1 MKSIFTRPLFV
12 NPQAY
17 LTIPE
22 LSYIQMATPFDFTED
37 SYSFI
42 INTSGRIEGKL
53 LKTSNDYILHLDLYS
68 IDGNCVLG
76 EFYLNNSELNTDNFN
91 LTQSKNIITLQ
102 FGEQS
107 SGNITYPGLIAAWSA
122 KGKTND
128 DADRATLK
136 DLTGNGHDIT
146 LNGFAF
152 SEMSGYG
159 GYNVGESNGW
169 GACVNWQKK
178 YDLYDFSHNKIHIK
192 GCKSSWEISKVI
204 QASNCVW
211 ESFKIKLTRNK
222 SSIKIQYRYIDETGT
237 IRENNYLKD
246 GINII
251 PKSYN
256 LKEGNNNI
264 NLGIFGFTTFYTD
277 PDFECTIELL
287 PEYPDALVFDGV
299 NDYGINENMPII
311 NDYTLIVKRQWVKPL
326 DTERVLI
333 SNGDTITG
341 LYATELRRANSFG
354 TIVNFGGTINVSD
367 SYEKSGY
374 YYNYDIIYQNANT
387 YNGEIKLSKGSNNTS
402 LKYFMIGRLR
412 SSEFSRYFK
421 GAFYSAYLFDR
432 SLDEQEIKA
441 FIRKYIDPEYL
452 LPSEEVPT
460 PDCYYD
466 LSQGSNDDE
475 TRDTIKDFS
484 GNGNDAVAHNF
495 AWRGM
500 SGYDGHNCYFNSN
513 SGVDRYEGSFT
524 KDKAHITKIINQ
536 VNKNLIN
543 IYIINNFNIKISGLT
558 GNNLV
563 RIGPPNVS
571 TLSLSN
577 GTHKIDS
584 SLFPEGYNYSIGILG
599 DIGECDITIEILP
612 EYPGALVFDGVDDY
626 VSLDAFD
633 SGFKTVF
640 MVCKPFVLNKMLYDQ
655 RRQSNINN
663 QFAIYPDR
671 STVAYNSRNTKGI
684 TYINSVLNN
693 KLLTEELINKKQCI
707 TILNNNLEKN
717 VPVIGASVIYQ
728 INGEMALYK
737 FLGFKEALTEEQI
750 QAVIKKY
757 NLLDGVDEIEVS

>member
-1 MKSIFTRPLFV
+1 MKSIFTRPLFI

-37 SYSFI
+37 SYSFV

-128 DADRATLK
+128 DEDRATLK

-146 LNGFAF
+146 LNMFTF

-159 GYNVGESNGW
+159 GYNWSFNTFFRNTWEHTDSKIILDYNNKPSNYANVFEDGYTPSNKMKGTQIKVSGIKNGSYFNLYNQLNLADGQNSLSNAVLIKSDGIYSIPDIIMPDESN
-169 GACVNWQKK
+169 AV
-178 YDLYDFSHNKIHIK
+178 FSYY
-192 GCKSSWEISKVI
+192 G
-204 QASNCVW
+204 
-211 ESFKIKLTRNK
+211 FKN
-222 SSIKIQYRYIDETGT
+222 
-237 IRENNYLKD
+237 IR
-246 GINII
+246 I
-251 PKSYN
+251 
-256 LKEGNNNI
+256 KEGDI
-264 NLGIFGFTTFYTD
+264 I
-277 PDFECTIELL
+277 TIELI

-299 NDYGINENMPII
+299 DDYGVNENVPILTDFTVIAKRKTFKGETSEQKSPFISKMFMMGTGAFAIEGAWAYNNVINFGANNII
-311 NDYTLIVKRQWVKPL
+311 NYIDNDITFVTKNNYNEQSI
-326 DTERVLI
+326 I
-333 SNGDTITG
+333 SG
-341 LYATELRRANSFG
+341 SF
-354 TIVNFGGTINVSD
+354 VD
-367 SYEKSGY
+367 SQG
-374 YYNYDIIYQNANT
+374 IC
-387 YNGEIKLSKGSNNTS
+387 
-402 LKYFMIGRLR
+402 IGVIRPSHTVR
-412 SSEFSRYFK
+412 WK
-421 GAFYSAYLFDR
+421 GAIYSVYLFDR

-452 LPSEEVPT
+452 LPSEIPT

-475 TRDTIKDFS
+475 NRETIKDYS

-495 AWRGM
+495 AWNEEG
-500 SGYDGHNCYFNSN
+500 SGYKDG
-513 SGVDRYEGSFT
+513 
-524 KDKAHITKIINQ
+524 
-536 VNKNLIN
+536 
-543 IYIINNFNIKISGLT
+543 
-558 GNNLV
+558 
-563 RIGPPNVS
+563 
-571 TLSLSN
+571 TL
-577 GTHKIDS
+577 
-584 SLFPEGYNYSIGILG
+584 Y
-599 DIGECDITIEILP
+599 
-612 EYPGALVFDGVDDY
+612 FDGVDDY

-640 MVCKPFVLNKMLYDQ
+640 MVCIPLALNGIFYDQ
-655 RRQSNINN
+655 RKEPNN
-663 QFAIYPDR
+663 MYAFGSSAGQTKEI
-671 STVAYNSRNTKGI
+671 AYNRANNTKQ
-684 TYINSVLNN
+684 YINGILNTTIGI
-693 KLLTEELINKKQCI
+693 KDLLNKKQLIHNIEVLANEENSQSPKLAGSLLSSIPAKICI
-707 TILNNNLEKN
+707 
-717 VPVIGASVIYQ
+717 
-728 INGEMALYK
+728 YK